1 MPSPRLLL
9 LDEPAAGLNHTEVD
23 ELKEIILRVRTD
35 VEVTILLVEHHMGF
49 VMGISDQ
56 VCVLNFGQKIAEGP
70 PAVVRRRPGRH
81 RRLPRPAGGLRRRG
95 VTGER
100 LLRVERI
107 DVAYGRLP
115 ALRGVSF
122 EIAAGETVALLGSN
136 GAGKS
141 TVLKA
146 VSGLLRPTA
155 GSIQFAG
162 EEIAGCRPSALVR
175 RGLVHAAERRPLF
188 GDFNVEENLRVGA
201 YSPRGDGCR
210 RPSTRRTPISPSSGS
225 GGGSGPR
232 RCQGGEQQM
241 LVIARALMTKPRLL
255 LLDEPSLGLGP
266 LVVQL
271 IYQQVGRISRERGL
285 AVLLAEPNVDLAL
298 TVAAHGYV
306 LETGSVVTS
315 GTAEALRAN
324 DEVRQS
330 YLGERVGAR

>member
-1 MPSPRLLL
+1 MT
-9 LDEPAAGLNHTEVD
+9 A
-23 ELKEIILRVRTD
+23 
-35 VEVTILLVEHHMGF
+35 
-49 VMGISDQ
+49 
-56 VCVLNFGQKIAEGP
+56 
-70 PAVVRRRPGRH
+70 
-81 RRLPRPAGGLRRRG
+81 
-95 VTGER
+95 ER

-122 EIAAGETVALLGSN
+122 EVAAGETVALLGSN

-146 VSGLLRPTA
+146 VSGLLTPTA

-162 EEIAGCRPSALVR
+162 EEIAGSRPSALVR

-201 YSPRGDGCR
+201 YSLEAGRVPQALDEAYEYFPILGQR
-210 RPSTRRTPISPSSGS
+210 RRQRAATLS
-225 GGGSGPR
+225 
-232 RCQGGEQQM
+232 GGEQQM

-255 LLDEPSLGLGP
+255 LLDEPALGLAP

-298 TVAAHGYV
+298 AVAAHGYV

-330 YLGERVGAR
+330 YLGERAGPR